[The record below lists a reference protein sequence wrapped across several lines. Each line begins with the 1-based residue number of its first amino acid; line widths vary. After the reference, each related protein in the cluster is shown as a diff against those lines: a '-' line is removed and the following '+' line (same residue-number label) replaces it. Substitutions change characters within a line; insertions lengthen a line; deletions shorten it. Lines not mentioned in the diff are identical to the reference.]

1 ESITSLSGSI
11 STLRNQVSNPWFDG
25 SLESYADG
33 QQLYGGGA
41 VVTTAQKFN
50 GSRSLRLR
58 REANNGDNSDKQI
71 GPWSSI
77 RENAVYSIELWA
89 MMPADQSPSSGW
101 QTIVGIQGQNAAGQN
116 SWQGAVTI
124 TESGLGSRGKWVK
137 FSGKTQMNGTG
148 RTRGVVWIS
157 TRGATGS
164 GTPGYD
170 LYIDDVV
177 ITDITDAQ
185 DALNVAD
192 ASTTAV
198 NSLTTRVTD
207 AENKIT
213 AQSQQLTSLQSSL
226 NGKADAGALNSL
238 TSRVTSAEGK
248 ITSTANSLTSL
259 NSTVGTLSSTVQAQ
273 GNTLVDTNNK
283 ISSMYSIKVE
293 TNNGK
298 KVGAGIVLGSDGSTS
313 DMILYADRFSLFNRN
328 SKTAVPVMIAEGNE
342 LYIDSARLKNGSID
356 NAKIG
361 DFISSSNYN
370 WNDGLSGWMISKN
383 GACVF
388 NSGTFRGDIY
398 ANNGYFRGQIE
409 ATSGTFKGAVEA
421 NSFVGDI
428 AAMGVFPAFNGN
440 VKSRLIHHDTSNKGG
455 KSFCIQGIVR
465 WIAGNERSTIGI
477 ECWVNGQRVSRITF
491 NTSDIGSSLIGYL
504 PFQGTKTGISTQDT
518 LVEVVITNS
527 ISASLV
533 SGTCIMS
540 RGSGNWEN
548 IG

>member
-1 ESITSLSGSI
+1 
-11 STLRNQVSNPWFDG
+11 
-25 SLESYADG
+25 
-33 QQLYGGGA
+33 
-41 VVTTAQKFN
+41 
-50 GSRSLRLR
+50 
-58 REANNGDNSDKQI
+58 
-71 GPWSSI
+71 
-77 RENAVYSIELWA
+77 
-89 MMPADQSPSSGW
+89 
-101 QTIVGIQGQNAAGQN
+101 IVGIQGQNAAGQN

-137 FSGKTQMNGTG
+137 FSGKARMNGTG

-342 LYIDSARLKNGSID
+342 LYIDSARIKNGSID
-356 NAKIG
+356 TAKIKDATITSAKIAGALNSVNYDWATGKTGWCLNMNG
-361 DFISSSNYN
+361 DMVLNN
-370 WNDGLSGWMISKN
+370 AL
-383 GACVF
+383 V
-388 NSGTFRGDIY
+388 RGH
-398 ANNGYFRGQIE
+398 IE
-409 ATSGTFKGAVEA
+409 ANSGTFKGRLEAQEIIGDVAVQR
-421 NSFVGDI
+421 
-428 AAMGVFPAFNGN
+428 AFNSGW
-440 VKSRLIHHDTSNKGG
+440 S
-455 KSFCIQGIVR
+455 
-465 WIAGNERSTIGI
+465 
-477 ECWVNGQRVSRITF
+477 
-491 NTSDIGSSLIGYL
+491 GSSMD
-504 PFQGTKTGISTQDT
+504 QTK
-518 LVEVVITNS
+518 
-527 ISASLV
+527 
-533 SGTCIMS
+533 MYYY
-540 RGSGNWEN
+540 RGSGYPMTLICQFNCYGKPAGGSAGAIMVTITINGNAKKYTYQSNTVGSNQQGSGITAMATHAVN
-548 IG
+548 IGANTNNNSIAIRIESTNINPSGRVFGSTIITATRSNDGAFWEG

>member
-1 ESITSLSGSI
+1 
-11 STLRNQVSNPWFDG
+11 
-25 SLESYADG
+25 
-33 QQLYGGGA
+33 
-41 VVTTAQKFN
+41 
-50 GSRSLRLR
+50 
-58 REANNGDNSDKQI
+58 
-71 GPWSSI
+71 
-77 RENAVYSIELWA
+77 
-89 MMPADQSPSSGW
+89 
-101 QTIVGIQGQNAAGQN
+101 
-116 SWQGAVTI
+116 
-124 TESGLGSRGKWVK
+124 
-137 FSGKTQMNGTG
+137 
-148 RTRGVVWIS
+148 
-157 TRGATGS
+157 
-164 GTPGYD
+164 
-170 LYIDDVV
+170 
-177 ITDITDAQ
+177 DITDAQ

-293 TNNGK
+293 TNNEK

-342 LYIDSARLKNGSID
+342 LYIDSARIKNGSID
-356 NAKIG
+356 TAKIKDATITSAKIAGALNSVNYDWATGKTGWCLNMNG
-361 DFISSSNYN
+361 DMMLNN
-370 WNDGLSGWMISKN
+370 
-383 GACVF
+383 
-388 NSGTFRGDIY
+388 GTFRGH
-398 ANNGYFRGQIE
+398 IE

>member
-1 ESITSLSGSI
+1 
-11 STLRNQVSNPWFDG
+11 
-25 SLESYADG
+25 
-33 QQLYGGGA
+33 
-41 VVTTAQKFN
+41 
-50 GSRSLRLR
+50 
-58 REANNGDNSDKQI
+58 
-71 GPWSSI
+71 
-77 RENAVYSIELWA
+77 
-89 MMPADQSPSSGW
+89 
-101 QTIVGIQGQNAAGQN
+101 
-116 SWQGAVTI
+116 
-124 TESGLGSRGKWVK
+124 
-137 FSGKTQMNGTG
+137 
-148 RTRGVVWIS
+148 
-157 TRGATGS
+157 
-164 GTPGYD
+164 
-170 LYIDDVV
+170 
-177 ITDITDAQ
+177 
-185 DALNVAD
+185 
-192 ASTTAV
+192 
-198 NSLTTRVTD
+198 
-207 AENKIT
+207 
-213 AQSQQLTSLQSSL
+213 
-226 NGKADAGALNSL
+226 
-238 TSRVTSAEGK
+238 
-248 ITSTANSLTSL
+248 
-259 NSTVGTLSSTVQAQ
+259 
-273 GNTLVDTNNK
+273 
-283 ISSMYSIKVE
+283 MYSIKVE

-342 LYIDSARLKNGSID
+342 LYIDTARIKEGSIT
-356 NAKIG
+356 NAYIG
-361 DFISSSNYN
+361 GRLQSTNFV
-370 WNDGLSGWMISKN
+370 SGQN
-383 GACVF
+383 GWAINKDTGGCEF
-388 NSGTFRGDIY
+388 NNVLARGTIYATSGTFTGH
-398 ANNGYFRGQIE
+398 IE

-518 LVEVVITNS
+518 LVEVVITDS

>member
-1 ESITSLSGSI
+1 VATQQDADAAKSMPGNMLANNSFERGFDGWSNSGWSTLAAQNPKSGKYIIQATKTSSGSTACDQVVKLTGGQTYRVGAWVRRSGDMAISNASNTKISIRNSSGPLKDITIPASVGTAWTYISGDYKPTADAELIISLRSSLSAGYLYLDDAFCI
-11 STLRNQVSNPWFDG
+11 DVSD
-25 SLESYADG
+25 E
-33 QQLYGGGA
+33 
-41 VVTTAQKFN
+41 V
-50 GSRSLRLR
+50 
-58 REANNGDNSDKQI
+58 ANT
-71 GPWSSI
+71 
-77 RENAVYSIELWA
+77 V
-89 MMPADQSPSSGW
+89 
-101 QTIVGIQGQNAAGQN
+101 NAA
-116 SWQGAVTI
+116 A
-124 TESGLGSRGKWVK
+124 
-137 FSGKTQMNGTG
+137 
-148 RTRGVVWIS
+148 IS
-157 TRGATGS
+157 
-164 GTPGYD
+164 
-170 LYIDDVV
+170 
-177 ITDITDAQ
+177 
-185 DALNVAD
+185 
-192 ASTTAV
+192 
-198 NSLTTRVTD
+198 SLTT
-207 AENKIT
+207 
-213 AQSQQLTSLQSSL
+213 
-226 NGKADAGALNSL
+226 
-238 TSRVTSAEGK
+238 RVTSAEGK
-248 ITSTANSLTSL
+248 ITSQGQQLTSLQNSLGNKADASAVSSLTTRVTNAENKITATSNSLTSL

-273 GNTLVDTNNK
+273 GQTLAETNGK
-283 ISSMYSIKVE
+283 VSSMYSIKVE

-342 LYIDSARLKNGSID
+342 LYIDTARIKEGSIT
-356 NAKIG
+356 NAYIG
-361 DFISSSNYN
+361 GRLQSTNFV
-370 WNDGLSGWMISKN
+370 SGQN
-383 GACVF
+383 GWAINKDTGGCEF
-388 NSGTFRGDIY
+388 NNVLARGTIYATSGTFTGH
-398 ANNGYFRGQIE
+398 IE

-440 VKSRLIHHDTSNKGG
+440 VKSRLIHHDTSNKGS

-465 WIAGNERSTIGI
+465 WIAGNERSSIGI